1 MSDPPDNDDPI
12 RSLPA
17 GEADSEAVA
26 KLTRIGRA
34 ITPDLRLDPRAA
46 LRDTRIR
53 GKLRAELQEI
63 ARSSGLLLQDDI
75 AEDPYADANGRR
87 LERHFSLLK
96 SATDAVVLLQVEDWI
111 ANDGANVGAMDEMR
125 DAFANRKVRI
135 FAEKVQTPSL
145 SLEKTMPRI
154 WREKAK
160 ADVEFVSW
168 RYVMELLERKL
179 SPGQVFGL
187 TIEAAPV
194 SPNGPNGPGPIEKK
208 VFKTVF
214 IGSTGLDLR
223 AYREAARDVCMTLE
237 LVPIMM
243 EHFEAMGLGAT
254 AGSKK
259 KLDLADLYVGI
270 FAHRYGYIERG
281 YPISVTEIEFD
292 HAAERD
298 IPRLCFVVDPEFA
311 WPPNSWDP
319 EHYTQMLAF
328 KKRIDELIRGQ
339 FTTTDN
345 FRDQLRQALTP
356 YKYEP

>member
-17 GEADSEAVA
+17 GEADLEAVA

-53 GKLRAELQEI
+53 SCVRSFRKLRAVPACCCRMISPRTPMQTPT
-63 ARSSGLLLQDDI
+63 AAGSSGI
-75 AEDPYADANGRR
+75 SA
-87 LERHFSLLK
+87 FSK

-135 FAEKVQTPSL
+135 FAEKVQTPSR

-214 IGSTGLDLR
+214 ISSTGLDLR

-259 KLDLADLYVGI
+259 KTRSGGPLRRHFCPSLWLHRARLPNQRHRDRVRPCGGTRYSPAMFCGRSGI
-270 FAHRYGYIERG
+270 C
-281 YPISVTEIEFD
+281 V
-292 HAAERD
+292 AAEQLGSRALHAD
-298 IPRLCFVVDPEFA
+298 ARVQETNRRADPRKVHD
-311 WPPNSWDP
+311 N
-319 EHYTQMLAF
+319 
-328 KKRIDELIRGQ
+328 RQ
-339 FTTTDN
+339 FSRSAAAGAD
-345 FRDQLRQALTP
+345 AL
-356 YKYEP
+356 